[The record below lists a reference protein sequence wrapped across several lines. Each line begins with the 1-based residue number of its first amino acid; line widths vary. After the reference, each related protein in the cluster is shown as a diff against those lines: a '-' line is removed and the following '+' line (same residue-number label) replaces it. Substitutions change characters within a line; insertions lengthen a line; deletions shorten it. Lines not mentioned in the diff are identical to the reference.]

1 MLEKSRKY
9 LLNTMKQLCALPYTC
24 GGRFLFVFKGF
35 GSLSNNRN
43 ALPLF
48 YAQMR
53 HDTDIYC

>member
-1 MLEKSRKY
+1 
-9 LLNTMKQLCALPYTC
+9 MKQLCALPYTC

-35 GSLSNNRN
+35 DSLSNNRN